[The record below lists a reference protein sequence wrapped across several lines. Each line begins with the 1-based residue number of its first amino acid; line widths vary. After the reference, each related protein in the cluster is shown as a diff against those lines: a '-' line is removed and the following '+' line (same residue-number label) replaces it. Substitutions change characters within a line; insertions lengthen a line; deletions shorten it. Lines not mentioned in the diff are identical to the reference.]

1 MSFDYD
7 LFVIG
12 GGSGGVRA
20 ARIAAGQHGA
30 KVALAEERRMGG
42 TCVIRG
48 CVPKKLMVFAS
59 QAPAAAEESRGYGW
73 LGAEAGRFDWPTFRE
88 KLHAELSRLEGAY
101 RSGLLAAG
109 VEVHDCRAT
118 LVDHHTVALADGRQV
133 TAKHILIAVGGRPTL
148 PGIPGEELGMV
159 SDDLF
164 TMEEMPRRILLVGGG
179 FIACEF
185 ATILKGLGADTTL
198 AYRGGKLLRGFDEGG
213 RTLVTHQL
221 EHIGVTLRLN
231 ANPARLDRD
240 AQGIRVTYED
250 GAVEHHDAVLFATGR
265 SPFTRGL
272 GLENTGVRL
281 GRRGEIVVDEWS
293 QTAVPS
299 IFAVGDVTDRIN
311 LTPVAI
317 REGHSFADTV
327 FGAQPR
333 KVSHDLVGAAV
344 YVRPHELAS
353 IGLTEEA
360 AAEQGPIEV
369 YEALFRPMR
378 SLFAGSDLRAMM
390 KLVVDD
396 VTRRVLGCHIFA
408 PEAGEMIQ
416 LAAVAIGMGA
426 TKEQFDA
433 AIAVHPTLAEE
444 LVTMRMPVRRAGGA
458 TA

>member
-1 MSFDYD
+1 MAFDAD

-30 KVALAEERRMGG
+30 KVGLAEESRMGG

-73 LGAEAGRFDWPTFRE
+73 LGADAGRFDWHTFRE

-101 RSGLLAAG
+101 RNGLVATG
-109 VEVHDCRAT
+109 VTIHDSRAT
-118 LVDHHTVALADGRQV
+118 LVDHHTVALADGRRF
-133 TAKHILIAVGGRPTL
+133 TARHILIAVGGRPTL
-148 PGIPGEELGMV
+148 PGIPGEQLGMV

-198 AYRGGKLLRGFDEGG
+198 AYRGDKLLRGFDEGG

-240 AQGIRVTYED
+240 PQGIRVTYED
-250 GAVEHHDAVLFATGR
+250 GTVEHHDAVLFATGR
-265 SPFTRGL
+265 APYTGGL

-299 IFAVGDVTDRIN
+299 IFAVGDVTDRMN

-317 REGHSFADTV
+317 REGHAFADTV

-333 KVSHDLVGAAV
+333 RVCHDLVGSAV

-396 VTRRVLGCHIFA
+396 ETRRVLGCHIFA

-458 TA
+458 RV